1 MSLNLLA
8 RIAVVLI
15 VMLPQAALAEA
26 ETPPTPER
34 NPFKASGK
42 NSQQPSAKSPE
53 QPVLPGDAPTVAW
66 TDAEIAQAK
75 AKCAKLLAGVD
86 LDYEPLEPIKEGRCG
101 APAPIL
107 LRSVGSDPKVAIEP
121 PATVTC
127 SVAVSLGEWLDKT
140 VQPAARTSFNAQVV
154 KLANASSYVCRN
166 RYNGT
171 DTILSEHA
179 LANALD
185 ISTFVL
191 ESGERLT
198 VLAGWPRLVEG
209 PPLPRPNPI
218 RVADSPEMTGSIA
231 SSRQVKVTKI
241 NAVPSANA
249 MTTIA
254 KSNPF
259 ALPKVDARTNPFV
272 LPKAAASRVPPL
284 IRRTEFEPLDAG
296 SLAALRRAFLTKV
309 HDDACGIFGTV
320 LGPEANDAHKDHF
333 HLDMKARS
341 RRAFCE

>member
-1 MSLNLLA
+1 MTLNLLA
-8 RIAVVLI
+8 RIAVVLT
-15 VMLPQAALAEA
+15 VALPQAVYAET
-26 ETPPTPER
+26 ETPPPPDR
-34 NPFKASGK
+34 NPFKAQGK
-42 NSQQPSAKSPE
+42 SVAQPTAKNPQ

-75 AKCAKLLAGVD
+75 AKCAKLLAGLE
-86 LDYEPLEPIKEGRCG
+86 LDYAPLEPIKEGKCG

-127 SVAVSLGEWLDKT
+127 AVAASLSKWLDKT
-140 VQPAARTSFNAQVV
+140 VQPAARAAFEAPVV
-154 KLANASSYVCRN
+154 KLANASSYICRN

-171 DTILSEHA
+171 DTLLSEHA

-185 ISTFVL
+185 ISTFVF
-191 ESGERLT
+191 ETGEKLT
-198 VLAGWPRLVEG
+198 VLASWPRLVSA

-218 RVADSPEMTGSIA
+218 RVTASPEITASIA
-231 SSRQVKVTKI
+231 PPRQAKFTPI
-241 NAVPSANA
+241 NATP
-249 MTTIA
+249 TTA
-254 KSNPF
+254 KS
-259 ALPKVDARTNPFV
+259 NPFV
-272 LPKAAASRVPPL
+272 LPKVDVRTNPFVTPIAAAKAPPP
-284 IRRTEFEPLDAG
+284 RSAPPAEPEPLDAG
-296 SLAALRRAFLTKV
+296 SLADLRREFVTQI

-341 RRAFCE
+341 RRAYCE

>member
-1 MSLNLLA
+1 MTLNLLA
-8 RIAVVLI
+8 RIAVVLT
-15 VMLPQAALAEA
+15 VALPQAAYAET
-26 ETPPTPER
+26 ETPPPPER
-34 NPFKASGK
+34 NPFKAQGK
-42 NSQQPSAKSPE
+42 SAQQPEAKSPK

-75 AKCAKLLAGVD
+75 AKCATVLEGLD
-86 LDYEPLEPIKEGRCG
+86 LDYAPLEPIKEGKCG

-107 LRSVGSDPKVAIEP
+107 LRSVGSDPKVMIEP

-127 SVAVSLGEWLDKT
+127 AVAASLSKWLDKT
-140 VQPAARTSFNAQVV
+140 VQPAARATFDAPVA
-154 KLANASSYVCRN
+154 KLANASSYICRN

-171 DTILSEHA
+171 DTLLSEHA

-191 ESGERLT
+191 QSGEKLT
-198 VLAGWPRLVEG
+198 VLASWPRLVSA

-218 RVADSPEMTGSIA
+218 RVASPEITASIA
-231 SSRQVKVTKI
+231 PPRQAKFTPI
-241 NAVPSANA
+241 NADPAIA
-249 MTTIA
+249 TTIVA

-259 ALPKVDARTNPFV
+259 VLPRVDVRTNPFV
-272 LPKAAASRVPPL
+272 TPIAAAKAPPP
-284 IRRTEFEPLDAG
+284 RSTPPAEAEPLDTG
-296 SLAALRRAFLTKV
+296 SLADLRREFVTKI

-341 RRAFCE
+341 RRAYCE